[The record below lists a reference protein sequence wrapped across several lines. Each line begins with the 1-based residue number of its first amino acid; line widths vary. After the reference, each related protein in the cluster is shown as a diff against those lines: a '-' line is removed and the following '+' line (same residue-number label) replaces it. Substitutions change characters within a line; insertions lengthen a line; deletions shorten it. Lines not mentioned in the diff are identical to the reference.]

1 MFGGKKLKDL
11 TEEDIRKYAESLS
24 APQSDS
30 KSNDDEVCER
40 PSGEDSSQEQRRP
53 PERSLIRAQ
62 DLESIVEDEGVKL
75 ELARREGEEEE
86 ARRKKHQADMEA
98 EYKLRVSREEELRRE
113 VLAELDRSQ
122 MPAIRTAEGLLQK
135 AIEHYL
141 FADAEDLATI
151 SIELDKDLFEG
162 AAEFVSD
169 QNVEVTTKETE
180 VTILIRGLPASKTVA
195 TPAEWKLHLG
205 PLFHS
210 VDPDRT
216 KWRIRKGK
224 LSVKLCKRKKQEWR
238 RLVKF

>member
-1 MFGGKKLKDL
+1 
-11 TEEDIRKYAESLS
+11 
-24 APQSDS
+24 
-30 KSNDDEVCER
+30 
-40 PSGEDSSQEQRRP
+40 
-53 PERSLIRAQ
+53 
-62 DLESIVEDEGVKL
+62 
-75 ELARREGEEEE
+75 
-86 ARRKKHQADMEA
+86 MEA
-98 EYKLRVSREEELRRE
+98 EYRQRVNREEELRRE

-122 MPAIRTAEGLLQK
+122 MPAVRTAEGALQK
-135 AIEHYL
+135 SIEQYL

-151 SIELDKDLFEG
+151 SVDLDKDLFEG

-169 QNVEVTTKETE
+169 QNVEVVSKDNE
-180 VTILIRGLPASKTVA
+180 VTILLRGLPASRTVA

-210 VDPDRT
+210 VDPDQT